1 MEPAHA
7 TTKASRSRCMDVIH
21 IWNLLMLQLK
31 KSLHGCNSYMEP
43 AHATTKASRSRCM
56 DVIHIWKPAHATTKA
71 SRSRCMD
78 VIHIWNL
85 LMLQLKH
92 QEVVAWM

>member
-1 MEPAHA
+1 MKPAHA

-31 KSLHGCNSYMEP
+31 HQEN
-43 AHATTKASRSRCM
+43 
-56 DVIHIWKPAHATTKA
+56 ATTKA

>member
-1 MEPAHA
+1 MKPAHA

-31 KSLHGCNSYMEP
+31 HQEVVQEFIYGTCTTKASMKSLMDNSYME
-43 AHATTKASRSRCM
+43 
-56 DVIHIWKPAHATTKA
+56 PAHATTKA

>member
-1 MEPAHA
+1 
-7 TTKASRSRCMDVIH
+7 
-21 IWNLLMLQLK
+21 MLQLK
-31 KSLHGCNSYMEP
+31 HQEVVAWINSYMEP

-56 DVIHIWKPAHATTKA
+56 DLIHIWKPAHATTKA

-92 QEVVAWM
+92 QEVVAWI

>member
-1 MEPAHA
+1 M
-7 TTKASRSRCMDVIH
+7 
-21 IWNLLMLQLK
+21 
-31 KSLHGCNSYMEP
+31 
-43 AHATTKASRSRCM
+43 
-56 DVIHIWKPAHATTKA
+56 KPAHATTKA

-78 VIHIWNL
+78 LIHIWNL

>member
-1 MEPAHA
+1 MHGFNSYMEPAHA

-31 KSLHGCNSYMEP
+31 HQEVVAWINSYME
-43 AHATTKASRSRCM
+43 
-56 DVIHIWKPAHATTKA
+56 PAHATTKA

>member
-1 MEPAHA
+1 ME
-7 TTKASRSRCMDVIH
+7 
-21 IWNLLMLQLK
+21 
-31 KSLHGCNSYMEP
+31 
-43 AHATTKASRSRCM
+43 
-56 DVIHIWKPAHATTKA
+56 PAHATTKA

-92 QEVVAWM
+92 QEVVCMDATIHIWINMLMLQLKHQEVVAWI

>member
-1 MEPAHA
+1 ME
-7 TTKASRSRCMDVIH
+7 
-21 IWNLLMLQLK
+21 
-31 KSLHGCNSYMEP
+31 
-43 AHATTKASRSRCM
+43 
-56 DVIHIWKPAHATTKA
+56 PAHATTKA

-92 QEVVAWM
+92 QEVIVIAWMLMQFIYDNLLMLQLKQQEIMDVIHMWNMLMLQLKHQEVVAWI

>member
-1 MEPAHA
+1 M
-7 TTKASRSRCMDVIH
+7 
-21 IWNLLMLQLK
+21 
-31 KSLHGCNSYMEP
+31 
-43 AHATTKASRSRCM
+43 
-56 DVIHIWKPAHATTKA
+56 KPAHATTKA

-78 VIHIWNL
+78 VDSYMEHAHATTKASRSRCMDLIHIWNL

>member
-7 TTKASRSRCMDVIH
+7 TTKASRSRCMD
-21 IWNLLMLQLK
+21 L
-31 KSLHGCNSYMEP
+31 
-43 AHATTKASRSRCM
+43 
-56 DVIHIWKPAHATTKA
+56 IHIWKPAHATTKA

-92 QEVVAWM
+92 QEVVAWI

>member
-31 KSLHGCNSYMEP
+31 HQEVVANSYME
-43 AHATTKASRSRCM
+43 
-56 DVIHIWKPAHATTKA
+56 PAHATTKA

-92 QEVVAWM
+92 QEVVAWI

>member
-7 TTKASRSRCMDVIH
+7 TTKASRSRCMDLIH

-31 KSLHGCNSYMEP
+31 HQE
-43 AHATTKASRSRCM
+43 
-56 DVIHIWKPAHATTKA
+56 
-71 SRSRCMD
+71 CMD

-92 QEVVAWM
+92 QEVVAWI

>member
-1 MEPAHA
+1 MEH
-7 TTKASRSRCMDVIH
+7 
-21 IWNLLMLQLK
+21 
-31 KSLHGCNSYMEP
+31 
-43 AHATTKASRSRCM
+43 
-56 DVIHIWKPAHATTKA
+56 AHATTKA

-92 QEVVAWM
+92 QEVVAWINSYMEPAHATTKASRNRCMDLIHIWNLLMLQLKHQEVVAWM

>member
-21 IWNLLMLQLK
+21 IWNPAHATTKASRSQ
-31 KSLHGCNSYMEP
+31 LHGFNSYMEP

-56 DVIHIWKPAHATTKA
+56 DL
-71 SRSRCMD
+71 
-78 VIHIWNL
+78 IHIWNL
-85 LMLQLKH
+85 LMLQLKR
-92 QEVVAWM
+92 QEIVAWI

>member
-21 IWNLLMLQLK
+21 IWNLLMLATLWISIHKNLLMLK
-31 KSLHGCNSYMEP
+31 AWM
-43 AHATTKASRSRCM
+43 
-56 DVIHIWKPAHATTKA
+56 
-71 SRSRCMD
+71 

>member
-31 KSLHGCNSYMEP
+31 QQEVVAWISNSYMEH

-56 DVIHIWKPAHATTKA
+56 DLIHI
-71 SRSRCMD
+71 
-78 VIHIWNL
+78 
-85 LMLQLKH
+85 
-92 QEVVAWM
+92 

>member
-21 IWNLLMLQLK
+21 IWDM
-31 KSLHGCNSYMEP
+31 
-43 AHATTKASRSRCM
+43 
-56 DVIHIWKPAHATTKA
+56 
-71 SRSRCMD
+71 
-78 VIHIWNL
+78 

-92 QEVVAWM
+92 QEVVAWVEFIYETCSGYN